1 MLNELECCKICPR
14 NCSVNRNDGKKGYC
28 KCDDKIKI
36 ALVSTH
42 YYEEPCISGK
52 ISVDDYYK
60 DNNCVTTS
68 VNNVNNVNNAN
79 NANNAN
85 NCNAD
90 NNKIVG
96 RFWYNFF

>member
-52 ISVDDYYK
+52 ISVGDYYK
-60 DNNCVTTS
+60 DNNCATTG
-68 VNNVNNVNNAN
+68 VNNVNNS
-79 NANNAN
+79 
-85 NCNAD
+85 NAD

>member
-14 NCSVNRNDGKKGYC
+14 NCRVNRNDGKKGYC

-52 ISVDDYYK
+52 ISVSDY
-60 DNNCVTTS
+60 TTG
-68 VNNVNNVNNAN
+68 VNNVNNS
-79 NANNAN
+79 
-85 NCNAD
+85 NAD

>member
-14 NCSVNRNDGKKGYC
+14 NCRVNRNDGKKGYC

-52 ISVDDYYK
+52 I
-60 DNNCVTTS
+60 N
-68 VNNVNNVNNAN
+68 
-79 NANNAN
+79 
-85 NCNAD
+85 
-90 NNKIVG
+90 
-96 RFWYNFF
+96 